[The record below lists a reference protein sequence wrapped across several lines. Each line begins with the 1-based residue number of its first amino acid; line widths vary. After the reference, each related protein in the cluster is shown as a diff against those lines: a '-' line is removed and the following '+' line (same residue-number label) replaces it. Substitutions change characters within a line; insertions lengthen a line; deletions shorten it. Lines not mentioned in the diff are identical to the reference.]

1 MSDQFGDV
9 TDEQLEQA
17 LAARREAAAA
27 SAPPPVETAP
37 VETVPADAPPL
48 VEELP
53 RPGEN
58 QAFSDAKALAEE
70 NARLRAQLLEENAKL
85 REALAASRAEG
96 AGYGAG
102 LSDEDVRRLERP
114 EEFAHEQ
121 LLAQLTDLRA
131 RAAAQGVT
139 LEDQTAPDD
148 AAVQSYREPDAAQV

>member
-27 SAPPPVETAP
+27 AASVPPTAAVPPEAAAVEPVPVEA
-37 VETVPADAPPL
+37 V
-48 VEELP
+48 P

-96 AGYGAG
+96 SGYGAG